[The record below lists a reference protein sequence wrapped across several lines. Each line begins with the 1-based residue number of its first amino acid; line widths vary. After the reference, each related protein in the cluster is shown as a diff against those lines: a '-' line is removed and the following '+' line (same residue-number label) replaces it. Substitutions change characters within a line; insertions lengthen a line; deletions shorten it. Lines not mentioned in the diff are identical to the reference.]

1 MSIFLYSFFIILLIV
16 FIIYLLWKY
25 ESHLPSF
32 FNILNKNKGNVPQS
46 VNDWLVLLGNK
57 KKINGIYYFH
67 TDYKNHLISTGHKTF
82 EKKELIDENTS
93 FRLASVSKQFTAFAM
108 MLLNKEKKIDYETQ
122 VSAILKEF
130 PSKSVTIRHLLNHT
144 SGVTADYIKLAKK
157 YKPTKESV
165 LSNTEATKLI
175 CKNTNE
181 DIVPL
186 ELFYYNNS
194 NYILLARIIE
204 LTSNLSF
211 EEYMKANVF
220 EKLNLKNTF
229 VWNLFSKD
237 KLLKKPN
244 VANGFEAYLKSK
256 PIYIKPSWLDGVAGD
271 GAIFSSLNDLKKWL
285 SFWEGNNFL
294 NSDELNEAFK
304 KPLLLDGS
312 YSNYGFGWVIE
323 DEFVWHNGKWL
334 ANNALVIKS
343 IKDNKTLIVLDNSTN
358 NRFEKIS
365 KILIQTIFKND

>member
-157 YKPTKESV
+157 YKKV
-165 LSNTEATKLI
+165 LHFALEGV
-175 CKNTNE
+175 KNN
-181 DIVPL
+181 
-186 ELFYYNNS
+186 
-194 NYILLARIIE
+194 
-204 LTSNLSF
+204 
-211 EEYMKANVF
+211 
-220 EKLNLKNTF
+220 
-229 VWNLFSKD
+229 
-237 KLLKKPN
+237 
-244 VANGFEAYLKSK
+244 
-256 PIYIKPSWLDGVAGD
+256 
-271 GAIFSSLNDLKKWL
+271 
-285 SFWEGNNFL
+285 
-294 NSDELNEAFK
+294 
-304 KPLLLDGS
+304 
-312 YSNYGFGWVIE
+312 
-323 DEFVWHNGKWL
+323 
-334 ANNALVIKS
+334 KS
-343 IKDNKTLIVLDNSTN
+343 IEWLNYYYTSV
-358 NRFEKIS
+358 S
-365 KILIQTIFKND
+365 KNFK

>member
-1 MSIFLYSFFIILLIV
+1 MKVSIYRD
-16 FIIYLLWKY
+16 
-25 ESHLPSF
+25 LPVQPACRIK
-32 FNILNKNKGNVPQS
+32 NITADLTMTAVGDAAMEMIEEIRRQFREIKGLMEGEAEA
-46 VNDWLVLLGNK
+46 DHEK
-57 KKINGIYYFH
+57 C
-67 TDYKNHLISTGHKTF
+67 